1 MTTTTK
7 LSSLV
12 DNGAVAAFRRI
23 INAITVVLATISGIA
38 AVAMGL
44 HVTADVVGRNLFNTP
59 IAGTLEFIT
68 YWWMPV
74 IIFLAIPYV
83 EQKRAQITVTLMS
96 DALTGRHKEVANIAI
111 TAVTLIIFLLV
122 LYLAFNSFTDAM
134 RIGQT
139 SSGSVA
145 VPIWLGKGVMLVG
158 LLQAFLQM
166 IVGSPKPAAMIA
178 P

>member
-1 MTTTTK
+1 MSTTTK
-7 LSSLV
+7 LSSIA
-12 DNGAVAAFRRI
+12 DNGAVVAFRRG
-23 INAITVVLATISGIA
+23 INAVTLVLATISGIA
-38 AVAMGL
+38 AVAMGI
-44 HVTADVVGRNLFNTP
+44 HVVADVVGRYFFNAP
-59 IAGTLEFIT
+59 LAGTLEFIT

-96 DALTGRHKEVANIAI
+96 DALSGRHKDIAHIAI
-111 TAVTLIIFLLV
+111 AVVSLVIFALV
-122 LYLAFNSFTDAM
+122 LYLAYNSFADAM

-139 SSGSVA
+139 SAGAVA
-145 VPIWLGKGVMLVG
+145 VPIWIGKGVMLVG
-158 LLQAFLQM
+158 LVQALLQM